1 MVFEADSIT
10 AQPVWKTLLVNA
22 GTHFPKLSAVAIFSF
37 IFPHI
42 RYTKL
47 PASYAVSN
55 SPAVQMMVI
64 IQRNA
69 TTNLEKM
76 YTSPYRSFN
85 FQQLFF
91 YDIFLLNAYFTSYRS
106 SAIRESTD
114 FLLIFLHN
122 KKNKKNKN
130 LLNKYKIN

>member
-22 GTHFPKLSAVAIFSF
+22 GTYFLKLSAVAISSF

-42 RYTKL
+42 SYTKL

-69 TTNLEKM
+69 
-76 YTSPYRSFN
+76 
-85 FQQLFF
+85 
-91 YDIFLLNAYFTSYRS
+91 
-106 SAIRESTD
+106 
-114 FLLIFLHN
+114 H
-122 KKNKKNKN
+122 
-130 LLNKYKIN
+130 YKSGKDVYLSLVS